1 MTKAWIVI
9 PARGGSRGVPRK
21 NLRMVLGKPLI
32 AYTIQTALEV
42 IPSNQVIVVT
52 DDDEIEEVS
61 LAFGAKVIR
70 EAKGATGL
78 ATLDQVMVK
87 VVPDLIESG
96 AEEHDLLLTMQPTCP
111 LVSSNT
117 ITEAISRFKSGAGS
131 VITVKDDRH
140 LTWTVENGKPKK
152 LYKDRVNRQ
161 LLPPQFRES
170 GAIIGARIS
179 DVLKF
184 QTRIVEPIALIELPE
199 SESLDIDTFA
209 DLVVAEHWLSRKRV
223 ILHADA
229 APELGMGHVYRTL
242 ALAQELARHDLLI
255 LTTKSKPLGAEFFA
269 QQVFEHREIENQED
283 LISLAQGADLVVLDI
298 LDTEANLVQ
307 KLQLGGSKVVTFEDL
322 GSGAEVADL
331 TVSDLYPNPRAK
343 RQLSGVESSILA
355 PSFET
360 LPRRAEV
367 SIEVNHILVLFGGT
381 DPAGL
386 AEKSLAALERIGFAG
401 KVTCIRGLGAKDI
414 EGDYTI
420 DLELKRNVKNI
431 GSVMATADLALS
443 SAGRTITELMS
454 IGVPTICLAQNQKEL
469 SHTHAIAENGIL
481 NLGLGAAVTEEQ
493 LAESITDLISQHP
506 KRFEMNQK
514 ALAATRKRTNAKVVS
529 KLLDLI
535 EI

>member
-1 MTKAWIVI
+1 
-9 PARGGSRGVPRK
+9 
-21 NLRMVLGKPLI
+21 MVLGKPLI

-61 LAFGAKVIR
+61 LAFGARVIR

-87 VVPDLIESG
+87 VIPDLMDSG

-117 ITEAISRFKSGAGS
+117 ITDAISRFESGAGS

-170 GAIIGARIS
+170 GAIIGARIG

-199 SESLDIDTFA
+199 NESLDIDTFA

-283 LISLAQGADLVVLDI
+283 LISLAQGADLVILDI
-298 LDTEANLVQ
+298 LDTEASFVQ
-307 KLQLGGSKVVTFEDL
+307 KLQEGGSKVVTFEDL

-331 TVSDLYPNPRAK
+331 TVSDLYLNPRAK

-367 SIEVNHILVLFGGT
+367 SKNVEHILVLFGGT
-381 DPAGL
+381 DPANL
-386 AEKSLAALERIGFAG
+386 AEKSLKALEEADFKG
-401 KVTCIRGLGAKDI
+401 KVTCVRGLGAN
-414 EGDYTI
+414 
-420 DLELKRNVKNI
+420 DLTRKFNLNLSVLRNVKNM
-431 GSVMATADLALS
+431 GALMATANLALS

-454 IGVPTICLAQNQKEL
+454 IGVPTLCLAQNHKEL
-469 SHTHAIAENGIL
+469 THTHATAENGIV
-481 NLGLGAAVTEEQ
+481 NLGLGSEISIQKLAQEISSMFPTDVRISLSKKQSEAVASRRNVTVASRIME
-493 LAESITDLISQHP
+493 
-506 KRFEMNQK
+506 
-514 ALAATRKRTNAKVVS
+514 
-529 KLLDLI
+529 LLKG
-535 EI
+535 EK

>member
-1 MTKAWIVI
+1 
-9 PARGGSRGVPRK
+9 
-21 NLRMVLGKPLI
+21 MVLGKPLI

-42 IPSNQVIVVT
+42 IPAGQVIVVT

-61 LAFGAKVIR
+61 IAFGAQVIR
-70 EAKGATGL
+70 EAQGATGL
-78 ATLDQVMVK
+78 ATLDQVMIK
-87 VVPDLIESG
+87 TIPDLETRG
-96 AEEHDLLLTMQPTCP
+96 AKEQDLLLTMQPTCP
-111 LVSSNT
+111 LVSSKT
-117 ITEAISRFKSGAGS
+117 ITDAIDRFEAGAGS

-140 LTWTVENGKPKK
+140 LTWTVENGQPKK

-179 DVLKF
+179 DVIKF

-199 SESLDIDTFA
+199 NESLDIDTFA

-242 ALAQELARHDLLI
+242 ALAQELARHDLTI
-255 LTTKSKPLGAEFFA
+255 ITTKSKPLGAEFFS
-269 QQVFEHREIENQED
+269 QQVFEHQEIDNQAQ
-283 LISLAQGADLVVLDI
+283 LIELARGADLVVLDI
-298 LDTEANLVQ
+298 LDTEAELVRR
-307 KLQLGGSKVVTFEDL
+307 LQQGGSKVVTFEDL

-331 TVSDLYPNPRAK
+331 TVSDLYLNPRAK

-360 LPRRAEV
+360 LPRRTEV
-367 SIEVNHILVLFGGT
+367 SENVEHILVLFGGT
-381 DPAGL
+381 DPSGL
-386 AEKSLAALERIGFAG
+386 AEKSLAALERIGFTG

-414 EGDYTI
+414 EGRYRLNLD
-420 DLELKRNVKNI
+420 LKRNVKNI
-431 GSVMATADLALS
+431 GSVMASADIALS

-454 IGVPTICLAQNQKEL
+454 IGVPTICLAQNEKEL
-469 SHTHAIAENGIL
+469 SHTHAILENGIL
-481 NLGLGAAVTEEQ
+481 NLGLGVNVSEGL
-493 LAESITDLISQHP
+493 LADSISDLIAKQS
-506 KRFEMNQK
+506 KRTEMNQK
-514 ALAATRKRTNAKVVS
+514 SLAASGKRTNARVVNR
-529 KLLDLI
+529 LLDLV